1 MHMII
6 SVCIS
11 SLACAGVIR
20 ILKQFSATVL
30 YYNLTPTNEPNAI
43 SASLLKILLN
53 EFMLLSQDQ
62 NRNQKNF
69 VYGEKKVAYCVEYNI
84 IIIKGQEGLVAE
96 LKCVETHRN
105 ADIQLYYK
113 PTLSN
118 LQTQLSIENTF
129 KRVHAFISSSKPK
142 PEKNLFMARKRLR
155 IV

>member
-1 MHMII
+1 MNQI
-6 SVCIS
+6 
-11 SLACAGVIR
+11 
-20 ILKQFSATVL
+20 
-30 YYNLTPTNEPNAI
+30 AI

-84 IIIKGQEGLVAE
+84 ILIKGQEGLVAE

-105 ADIQLYYK
+105 ANIQLYYK

-118 LQTQLSIENTF
+118 LQTQ
-129 KRVHAFISSSKPK
+129 
-142 PEKNLFMARKRLR
+142 
-155 IV
+155 